1 MSCECLTRRRI
12 GFTAITWID
21 VVVGGGSI
29 VAVLLSDSDV
39 IAASLDD
46 PDRFGEMFD
55 RYSRR
60 VFGYVVRRVPREDAA
75 DLVGEVFVRA
85 FRIRRKYDW
94 DRPEALPW
102 LIGIATNVIGE
113 HLRKRNRRRRI
124 GMRSDVV
131 LSEPVDDVAVRRADA
146 TRAWPALERALA
158 ALKSRDRAVLILFAV
173 EQLSYQEI
181 SDALQV
187 PVGTVRSRLHRA
199 RSQAGELLGE
209 SQQIPD
215 DEGLL

>member
-1 MSCECLTRRRI
+1 MS
-12 GFTAITWID
+12 
-21 VVVGGGSI
+21 
-29 VAVLLSDSDV
+29 VLLSDSDV

-75 DLVGEVFVRA
+75 DLVGDVFVRA
-85 FRIRRKYDW
+85 FRFRHKYDM

-113 HLRKRNRRRRI
+113 YLRKQKRRRRI
-124 GMRSDVV
+124 GLRSDRV
-131 LSEPVDDVAVRRADA
+131 LAEPVDDVAVRRSDA
-146 TRAWPALERALA
+146 ARARPVLERILG
-158 ALKSRDRAVLILFAV
+158 ALKPRDRSVLILFAV
-173 EQLSYQEI
+173 EGLSYQEI
-181 SDALQV
+181 SEALQI

-199 RSQAGELLGE
+199 RSQAGELLSA

>member
-1 MSCECLTRRRI
+1 M
-12 GFTAITWID
+12 
-21 VVVGGGSI
+21 
-29 VAVLLSDSDV
+29 AVLLSDSDV

-46 PDRFGEMFD
+46 PDRFGEVFD

-75 DLVGEVFVRA
+75 DLVGDVFVRA
-85 FRIRRKYDW
+85 FRVRHKYDW

-102 LIGIATNVIGE
+102 LVGIATNVIGE
-113 HLRKRNRRRRI
+113 YLRKRKRRRRI
-124 GMRSDVV
+124 GLRSDVV

-146 TRAWPALERALA
+146 ARAWPALERALA
-158 ALKSRDRAVLILFAV
+158 ALKARDRAVLILFAV
-173 EQLSYQEI
+173 EGLSYQEI

-199 RSQAGELLGE
+199 RSQAGELLTE
-209 SQQIPD
+209 SQQIPN